1 MIAINRY
8 LESKSDN
15 WLASELEQAMATA
28 QDATKA
34 FEERDQAFSAAYFLA
49 RELERRRDENA

>member
-1 MIAINRY
+1 MIDLSKY

-28 QDATKA
+28 QDKTKE
-34 FEERDQAFSAAYFLA
+34 FQERDQAFSAAYFLA
-49 RELERRRDENA
+49 RELERRRDESA